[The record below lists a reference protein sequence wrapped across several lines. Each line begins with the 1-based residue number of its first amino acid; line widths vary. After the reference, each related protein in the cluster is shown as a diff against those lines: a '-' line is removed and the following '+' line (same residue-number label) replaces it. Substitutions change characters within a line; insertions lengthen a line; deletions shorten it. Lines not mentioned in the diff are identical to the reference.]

1 MSYIFQDIYVSR
13 VSTLTDKSL
22 AKNSTTVG
30 WIESD
35 ESMAAEQTHAVQRM
49 FDNWGY
55 QEKSSE
61 VV

>member
-1 MSYIFQDIYVSR
+1 MFQEL
-13 VSTLTDKSL
+13 TLTNKSL
-22 AKNSTTVG
+22 AKNSTTVR